1 MFSNIWYRQ
10 SEQFSSFRALVE
22 STWPGM
28 SIRPP
33 ERHGYA
39 PPKLT
44 MLCEENRLARE
55 LSWAGFGFQVW
66 LQILTHLIGASAA
79 TTLIVNEPE
88 VYLHPDL
95 QHKLFALLRNS
106 KKQVILATHSVGIIE
121 AEHDDVVLV
130 NRARHSAKRVETL
143 TAFRTR
149 FLA

>member
-1 MFSNIWYRQ
+1 
-10 SEQFSSFRALVE
+10 
-22 STWPGM
+22 M

-88 VYLHPDL
+88 IYLHPDL

-106 KKQVILATHSVGIIE
+106 ATHSVGIINE
-121 AEHDDVVLV
+121 AEHDHVVLV
-130 NRARHSAKRVETL
+130 NRAGHSAKRVETL
-143 TAFRTR
+143 AVRTR